1 MVPLEEAIDYTI
13 QLLDSGDMTEYSE
26 ETMRSLLL
34 LATKDVLVEFG
45 GQFHLQIDGVAM
57 GSSLGPTLAN
67 IFMSKI
73 ESEAKELGAAFDYYT
88 RYVDD
93 CFSIVPDLAVA
104 QFNLSILNQIHP
116 KIQFT
121 IETETD
127 GVLAFLDIKITNN
140 GSGFSTTLYKKPT
153 DTSLLLNFHSAS
165 PMSFKR
171 SLVIGFVSRIFNL
184 TSDYYRLHHAIGDL
198 RSVLQKNQ
206 YPTEFFDP
214 IIRKKLTDLLAQEH
228 HHTD

>member
-13 QLLDSGDMTEYSE
+13 QLLDSRDILTEYSE

-34 LATKDVLVEFG
+34 LATKDVHVEFG

-73 ESEAKELGAAFDYYT
+73 ETEAKELGAAFDYYT

-104 QFNLSILNQIHP
+104 QLNLSILNQIHP

-121 IETETD
+121 IDTETD

-140 GSGFSTTLYKKPT
+140 GSGFSTNLYKKPT
-153 DTSLLLNFHSAS
+153 DYT
-165 PMSFKR
+165 R
-171 SLVIGFVSRIFNL
+171 
-184 TSDYYRLHHAIGDL
+184 
-198 RSVLQKNQ
+198 
-206 YPTEFFDP
+206 
-214 IIRKKLTDLLAQEH
+214 
-228 HHTD
+228 